1 MQKKPSIPPA
11 GEAILAGD
19 IEAMRRLAEDGS
31 LLFKKGK
38 VVELR
43 RNIPTVIQDG
53 KKDFIV
59 YSDAFGF
66 ALAHNQTEIAKL
78 LIDLNLVDLGPQSD
92 EIGRAS
98 CRERV

>member
-53 KKDFIV
+53 KRILLFTPTPL
-59 YSDAFGF
+59 
-66 ALAHNQTEIAKL
+66 ALLWPITRRKL
-78 LIDLNLVDLGPQSD
+78 PN
-92 EIGRAS
+92 
-98 CRERV
+98 C

>member
-59 YSDAFGF
+59 FIVQDILEVFVFLYEVENFSFKVYK
-66 ALAHNQTEIAKL
+66 NCVEILMGIA
-78 LIDLNLVDLGPQSD
+78 LNL
-92 EIGRAS
+92 
-98 CRERV
+98 

>member
-53 KKDFIV
+53 K
-59 YSDAFGF
+59 
-66 ALAHNQTEIAKL
+66 
-78 LIDLNLVDLGPQSD
+78 
-92 EIGRAS
+92 
-98 CRERV
+98 